1 MSPQASHHLNAGN
14 MKPVELDGRTG
25 EGGGQVV
32 RVAIAIAA
40 LTGQAV
46 TIINVRGN
54 RDRGGLKSQH
64 VTSIQYLAE
73 ITDADVD
80 GLSVGSKTLTFAP
93 RRTATELY
101 QRTIKVSAESGSAS
115 TLLILQAI
123 LPFLVFAGND
133 YEEPVELQIS
143 GGTNVS
149 FSPSFEYL
157 DQILLPTLEERFSI
171 HIERTLER
179 RGWSMGPQSRGQISL
194 KFHPLKIG
202 QSLRYKAPRKLKHPE
217 SYDVK
222 AVDVSMV
229 VPGSVHEKLQASL
242 TKYLEELFPSTEICF
257 KLTEDTNLDSRW
269 YILLVAHSTSGIRW
283 GHDWLGSLPKKTKSR
298 DQFTDQVSKQLCRG
312 LYKEVEVGGQVDVHL
327 QDQVVVFQ
335 ALCEGYSSFPRGDSP
350 DESSSV
356 ALIDGMGNLDIGDG
370 RMRKE
375 KTHGPFGYGSLHSQ
389 TARWVASEMLPNVE
403 FYNQGDIVKG
413 AGISMK

>member
-1 MSPQASHHLNAGN
+1 
-14 MKPVELDGRTG
+14 MKLVELDGRTG

-46 TIINVRGN
+46 TIANVRGN
-54 RDRGGLKSQH
+54 RDRGGGLKSQH
-64 VTSIQYLAE
+64 VTSIQYLTE
-73 ITDADVD
+73 VTDADVD
-80 GLSVGSKTLTFAP
+80 GLSVGSKTVTFVP
-93 RRTATELY
+93 RRTPTELH
-101 QRTIKVSAESGSAS
+101 QRNIKVSAESGSAS

-133 YEEPVELQIS
+133 SEEPVELQIS

-149 FSPSFEYL
+149 FSLSFEYL
-157 DQILLPTLEERFSI
+157 DQILLPTLEERFGI
-171 HIERTLER
+171 QVERTLER

-202 QSLRYKAPRKLKHPE
+202 QSLRYKAPEKLKYPQSCE
-217 SYDVK
+217 VK
-222 AVDVSMV
+222 SVGVSMV

-242 TKYLEELFPSTEICF
+242 TKDLEELFPSTEICF

-283 GHDWLGSLPKKTKSR
+283 GHDWLGSLPKKTNNR
-298 DQFTDQVSKQLCRG
+298 DRFTDQVSKQLCRG
-312 LYKEVEVGGQVDVHL
+312 LYKETEVGGQVDVHL
-327 QDQVVVFQ
+327 QDQMVVFQ
-335 ALCEGYSSFPRGDSP
+335 ALCEGSSSFPRRDGP
-350 DESSSV
+350 DESSSG
-356 ALIDGMGNLDIGDG
+356 ALIDDMGNIDIGDD

-375 KTHGPFGYGSLHSQ
+375 KTHEPFGYGSLHSQ

-403 FYNQGDIVKG
+403 FYNKGDLVKG

>member
-1 MSPQASHHLNAGN
+1 

-32 RVAIAIAA
+32 RVAVAIAA

-46 TIINVRGN
+46 TITNVRGN
-54 RDRGGLKSQH
+54 RDRGGGLKSQH

-80 GLSVGSKTLTFAP
+80 GLSVGSKTVTFAP
-93 RRTATELY
+93 RRTPTELY
-101 QRTIKVSAESGSAS
+101 QRNIKVSAESGSAS
-115 TLLILQAI
+115 ALLILQAI
-123 LPFLVFAGND
+123 LPFLIFAGND
-133 YEEPVELQIS
+133 SEEPVELQIS

-149 FSPSFEYL
+149 FSLSFEYL
-157 DQILLPTLEERFSI
+157 DQILLPTLEERFGI
-171 HIERTLER
+171 QVGRTLER

-202 QSLRYKAPRKLKHPE
+202 QGLRYKAPEQRKYPE
-217 SYDVK
+217 SYEVR

-229 VPGSVHEKLQASL
+229 VPGSAHEKLQASL
-242 TKYLEELFPSTEICF
+242 TKDLEGLFPSTEIYF

-283 GHDWLGSLPKKTKSR
+283 GHDWLGSLPKKTKNR
-298 DQFTDQVSKQLCRG
+298 DRFMDQVSKQLCQG

-335 ALCEGYSSFPRGDSP
+335 ALCEGYSSFPRGDGP
-350 DESSSV
+350 DESFSGS
-356 ALIDGMGNLDIGDG
+356 LIDEMGNLEIGG
-370 RMRKE
+370 NRTRKE
-375 KTHGPFGYGSLHSQ
+375 KTHEPFGYGSLHSQ

-403 FYNQGDIVKG
+403 FYNKGDVVKG

>member
-1 MSPQASHHLNAGN
+1 MI
-14 MKPVELDGRTG
+14 PVELDGRTG

-32 RVAIAIAA
+32 RVAVAIAA

-46 TIINVRGN
+46 TITNVRGN
-54 RDRGGLKSQH
+54 RDRGGGLKSQH

-73 ITDADVD
+73 ITNADVD
-80 GLSVGSKTLTFAP
+80 GLSVGSKTVTFAP
-93 RRTATELY
+93 RRTPTELY
-101 QRTIKVSAESGSAS
+101 QRNIKISAESGSAS

-123 LPFLVFAGND
+123 FPFLIFAGND
-133 YEEPVELQIS
+133 SEEPVELQIS

-149 FSPSFEYL
+149 FSLSFEYL
-157 DQILLPTLEERFSI
+157 DQILLPTLEERFGI
-171 HIERTLER
+171 QVERALEH
-179 RGWSMGPQSRGQISL
+179 RGWSIGPQSRGQISL

-202 QSLRYKAPRKLKHPE
+202 QSLRYKAPEQRKYPE
-217 SYDVK
+217 SYEIK

-229 VPGSVHEKLQASL
+229 VPGNVHEKLQASL
-242 TKYLEELFPSTEICF
+242 AKDLEELFPSTEICF

-269 YILLVAHSTSGIRW
+269 YILLVARSTSGLRW
-283 GHDWLGSLPKKTKSR
+283 GHDWLGSLPKKTKNR
-298 DQFTDQVSKQLCRG
+298 DRFTDQVSKQLCRG
-312 LYKEVEVGGQVDVHL
+312 LWKEVEVGGQVDVHL

-335 ALCEGYSSFPRGDSP
+335 ALCEGYSSFPWGDGP
-350 DESSSV
+350 GESSSRV
-356 ALIDGMGNLDIGDG
+356 VIDDMGNLDIGDD

-375 KTHGPFGYGSLHSQ
+375 KTQEPFGYGSLHTQ

-403 FYNQGDIVKG
+403 FYNKGDLVKG

>member
-1 MSPQASHHLNAGN
+1 

-46 TIINVRGN
+46 TITNVRGN
-54 RDRGGLKSQH
+54 RDRGGGLKSQH

-80 GLSVGSKTLTFAP
+80 GLSIGSKTVTFAP
-93 RRTATELY
+93 KRKPTELY
-101 QRTIKVSAESGSAS
+101 QRNIKVSAESGSAS

-123 LPFLVFAGND
+123 FPFLVFAGND
-133 YEEPVELQIS
+133 SEEPVELQIS

-149 FSPSFEYL
+149 FSLSFEYL
-157 DQILLPTLEERFSI
+157 DQILLPTLEERFGI
-171 HIERTLER
+171 QVERILDH
-179 RGWSMGPQSRGQISL
+179 RGWSSGPQSRGQISL

-202 QSLRYKAPRKLKHPE
+202 QRLRYKAPEPRKYPE
-217 SYDVK
+217 SYEVK
-222 AVDVSMV
+222 SVNVSIV

-242 TKYLEELFPSTEICF
+242 TKDLETLFPGIEIHF

-269 YILLVAHSTSGIRW
+269 YILLVAHSISGIRW
-283 GHDWLGSLPKKTKSR
+283 GHDWLGSLPKKTKNR
-298 DQFTDQVSKQLCRG
+298 DRFTEQVSKQVCQG
-312 LYKEVEVGGQVDVHL
+312 LLEEIEVGGQVDVHL

-335 ALCEGYSSFPRGDSP
+335 AVCEGYSSFVRGDGLEEPSP
-350 DESSSV
+350 GV
-356 ALIDGMGNLDIGDG
+356 LIDAMGNLDIGDG

-375 KTHGPFGYGSLHSQ
+375 KTHEPFGYGSLHSQ
-389 TARWVASEMLPNVE
+389 TARWVASEMLPSVE
-403 FYNQGDIVKG
+403 FYNKGDLVKG

>member
-1 MSPQASHHLNAGN
+1 MTAI
-14 MKPVELDGRTG
+14 ELDGRTG

-46 TIINVRGN
+46 TITNVRGN

-73 ITDADVD
+73 ITDADVE
-80 GLSVGSKTLTFAP
+80 GLSVGSKTITFAP
-93 RRTATELY
+93 RRAPTELY
-101 QRTIKVSAESGSAS
+101 QRNIKVSAESGSAS

-123 LPFLVFAGND
+123 LPFLIFAGNNF
-133 YEEPVELQIS
+133 EEPVELQIS

-149 FSPSFEYL
+149 FSLSFEYL
-157 DQILLPTLEERFSI
+157 DQIFLPTLEERFGI
-171 HIERTLER
+171 QVERTLEH

-202 QSLRYKAPRKLKHPE
+202 QSLQYKTPGQKNQDE
-217 SYDVK
+217 SYKVK

-229 VPGSVHEKLQASL
+229 VPGSVHEKLRASL
-242 TKYLEELFPSTEICF
+242 TEDLEELFPSTEIHF

-269 YILLVAHSTSGIRW
+269 YILLVAHSTSGVRW

-298 DQFTDQVSKQLCRG
+298 DRFTGQVSKQLCRG
-312 LYKEVEVGGQVDVHL
+312 LYKEVEVGGQADIHL
-327 QDQVVVFQ
+327 QDQVVIFQ
-335 ALCEGYSSFPRGDSP
+335 ALCEGYSSFPRGNGPDDDSFG
-350 DESSSV
+350 V
-356 ALIDGMGNLDIGDG
+356 LIDAMGNLDVGDG

-375 KTHGPFGYGSLHSQ
+375 KTHEPFGNGSLHSQ
-389 TARWVASEMLPNVE
+389 TARWVASKMLPSVE
-403 FYNQGDIVKG
+403 FYNNGDLIKG
-413 AGISMK
+413 AGIIMK